1 MRQKQK
7 SDDAAIKLQDE
18 IHRIKS
24 QKVFYFLAVIS
35 IRDSLHVC
43 SLHVCLTYANL
54 ILFYFSGAITAKD

>member
-24 QKVFYFLAVIS
+24 QKVFYFF
-35 IRDSLHVC
+35 C
-43 SLHVCLTYANL
+43 SNL
-54 ILFYFSGAITAKD
+54 Y